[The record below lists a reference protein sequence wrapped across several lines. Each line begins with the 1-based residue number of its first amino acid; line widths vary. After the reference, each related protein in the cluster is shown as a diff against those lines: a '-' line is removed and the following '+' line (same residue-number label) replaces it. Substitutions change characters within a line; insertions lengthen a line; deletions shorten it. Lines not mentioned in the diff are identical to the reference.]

1 MQKIQKQFS
10 FDGISRQEKKQKDFD
25 YNLAQFI
32 LKNKNSSVLFS
43 SKFGRMQNFTTPDSK
58 LYFNQ
63 SVLGDIRAGK
73 KLADATGRFDCA
85 MPRVSYFEESK
96 VRKYRYVRKQET
108 QIYFEIKERYS
119 TLAQYLKDVASG
131 YTHGVGMVRM
141 WNVSLIGSLIF
152 GMFLMTMIYRY
163 LGQGARASESASAT
177 VAEQALENKN
187 ETVLGTQTADS
198 DDEQRERD
206 AYTAKLLAEV
216 ANKKNSEFEKTLRE
230 MVKGYPIEKMVSEI
244 AKQDRTVAVFLVAIA
259 KKESSWGVHAPVL
272 DGEDCLNYW
281 GFRKKRER
289 MGTGGHTCFD
299 DVPDAVSSAARRI
312 SSLVYDEKID
322 TPEKMVKPWKC
333 GYDCSWDN
341 PAAVQKWIDDVE
353 YYFGKLDARG

>member
-1 MQKIQKQFS
+1 ML
-10 FDGISRQEKKQKDFD
+10 DGIIKKQKKSTEVD
-25 YNLAQFI
+25 YALARFI

-43 SKFGRMQNFTTPDSK
+43 PRFGRVQNFTTRDSK
-58 LYFNQ
+58 LYFTQNLLS
-63 SVLGDIRAGK
+63 SVRAGK

-85 MPRVSYFEESK
+85 MSRSIYATESRA
-96 VRKYRYVRKQET
+96 RKYHYIQKPENQL
-108 QIYFEIKERYS
+108 YFEIKERYS
-119 TLAQYLKDVASG
+119 SLRQYLKDVISG
-131 YTHGVGMVRM
+131 YTHGVSMVRM

-163 LGQGARASESASAT
+163 LGQGAK
-177 VAEQALENKN
+177 AEEIANAVTTQQLAGGG
-187 ETVLGTQTADS
+187 TVLGAQANIVEETQA
-198 DDEQRERD
+198 ERD
-206 AYTAKLLAEV
+206 EYTAKLLAEV

-230 MVKGYPIEKMVSEI
+230 MVKGYPIEKMVPEI

-289 MGTGGHTCFD
+289 MGSGGHTCFD
-299 DVPDAVSSAARRI
+299 SIEDAVTSVAKRI
-312 SSLVYDEKID
+312 DSLVYDEKID
-322 TPEKMVKPWKC
+322 TPEKMVSAWKC

-341 PAAVQKWIDDVE
+341 PTAVQKWVSDVE
-353 YYFGKLDARG
+353 YYFGKLDERG

>member
-10 FDGISRQEKKQKDFD
+10 FDGVSQKRKRPKDFD
-25 YNLAQFI
+25 YNLTRFI

-43 SKFGRMQNFTTPDSK
+43 SKFGRVQNFTTCDSK
-58 LYFNQ
+58 LYFTQNLL
-63 SVLGDIRAGK
+63 SGVRAGK

-96 VRKYRYVRKQET
+96 ARKYRYIQKPEN
-108 QIYFEIKERYS
+108 QIYSEIRERYS
-119 TLAQYLKDVASG
+119 TLAQYLKDAATG
-131 YTHGVGMVRM
+131 YTHGVSMVRM

-163 LGQGARASESASAT
+163 LGQGAKAEEIASAVT
-177 VAEQALENKN
+177 TQQLAGGG
-187 ETVLGTQTADS
+187 VLGTQASIVEETQ
-198 DDEQRERD
+198 EERD

-216 ANKKNSEFEKTLRE
+216 ANKKNSEFEKTLTE
-230 MVKGYPIEKMVSEI
+230 MVKGYPIEKMVPEI

-289 MGTGGHTCFD
+289 MGSGGHTCFD
-299 DVPDAVSSAARRI
+299 SIEDAVTSVARRI
-312 SSLVYDEKID
+312 DSLVYDENID
-322 TPEKMVKPWKC
+322 TPEKMVTAWKC

-341 PAAVQKWIDDVE
+341 PVAVQKWVSDVE
-353 YYFGKLDARG
+353 YYFGKLDERG